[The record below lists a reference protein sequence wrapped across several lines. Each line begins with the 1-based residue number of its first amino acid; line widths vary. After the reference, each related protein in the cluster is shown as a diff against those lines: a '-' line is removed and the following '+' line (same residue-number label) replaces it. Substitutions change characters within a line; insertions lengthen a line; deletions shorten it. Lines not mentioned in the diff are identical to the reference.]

1 MFEGGGDAFGGG
13 EGGDV
18 AAEAGDVGRDF
29 GDGVGWAGD
38 AVGDFGVEHGEVVVI
53 VAGDEGEFG
62 ADAGESADFEESGAL
77 VVVAVGEAEPDAVAV
92 VGEVWPCGAVGFDPV
107 DDAFH
112 ERFVVGDDA
121 CWFGVVFDEAS
132 AFEVRGEVA
141 AEEFEEL
148 GVGFVEVSV
157 DIEAA
162 EIPVTEGAPAAF
174 CGAVVDF
181 GFAGDDEVRDGLEA
195 VFAKAL
201 ERVEEGAAG
210 IDAPCCAAAAEV
222 GEAGFE
228 LCDVVW
234 VGRLVDES
242 AVEVEA
248 EESGRWGVGEG
259 AAEVHGGVGLAE
271 AGDSVVVGVGGEE
284 AEFDE
289 EGVDFREGQFVDAD
303 TDIEVEEAVA
313 FAFEGAEAAEVA
325 VPPVAAAEFSA
336 VGEGDDA
343 VGGAMEDEHGWEAAA
358 DGGDEVGVAG
368 GGFVREAV
376 EAGA

>member
-1 MFEGGGDAFGGG
+1 M
-13 EGGDV
+13 
-18 AAEAGDVGRDF
+18 
-29 GDGVGWAGD
+29 
-38 AVGDFGVEHGEVVVI
+38 
-53 VAGDEGEFG
+53 
-62 ADAGESADFEESGAL
+62 
-77 VVVAVGEAEPDAVAV
+77 
-92 VGEVWPCGAVGFDPV
+92 GFDPV

-112 ERFVVGDDA
+112 ERFVAGDDA

-132 AFEVRGEVA
+132 AFEVRVEVA
-141 AEEFEEL
+141 AEGFEEF

-157 DIEAA
+157 DFEAA
-162 EIPVTEGAPAAF
+162 EIPVTEWAPAAF

-181 GFAGDDEVRDGLEA
+181 GFASDDEVRDGLEA
-195 VFAKAL
+195 MFAEAL

-210 IDAPCCAAAAEV
+210 VDAPCCAAASEV

-228 LCDVVW
+228 VGDVVG
-234 VGRLVDES
+234 VGGFVDES

-248 EESGRWGVGEG
+248 EESGRWGVCEG

-271 AGDSVVVGVGGEE
+271 AGDPVVVRVCGEE

-289 EGVDFREGQFVDAD
+289 EGVDFGEGQFVDAD

-358 DGGDEVGVAG
+358 DGGGEVGVAG
-368 GGFVREAV
+368 GGFVREVV
-376 EAGA
+376 EACA